1 MLTFNRVL
9 VFLIGIA
16 GALYFAHN
24 AWQTA
29 LTDADKAGYDRAK
42 GECLEA
48 NTKALLS
55 AKEKELANTQ
65 KLLAL
70 SDQTVKQLRLDKAA
84 TAKRNGEL
92 LKEID
97 YVTEH
102 WTPPGKSTALPA
114 PACMFTN
121 GFVRVYNDAIG
132 AADQSAANL
141 SATVRAAGV
150 DGTSST
156 TQTPDP
162 SLQPS
167 NVQRADILQHITGYG
182 QQCQDT
188 ADQLNSLIDYLEKQG
203 QSHASAG

>member
-9 VFLIGIA
+9 VFLIGMA

-42 GECLEA
+42 GECREA
-48 NTKALLS
+48 NTKALLT
-55 AKEKELANTQ
+55 AKEQELANTQ
-65 KLLAL
+65 RLLAL
-70 SDQTVKQLRLDKAA
+70 SDEAVKQLRLDKAA

-102 WTPPGKSTALPA
+102 WTPPGKTSHEPA

-121 GFVRVYNDAIG
+121 GFVRVYNSAIG
-132 AADQSAANL
+132 AADHSASNL
-141 SATVRAAGV
+141 SATVRATGVAG
-150 DGTSST
+150 TTST

-167 NVQRADILQHITGYG
+167 SIQRADILQHITSYG

-203 QSHASAG
+203 LSHANAG